1 MPKSK
6 SKSPVPTQRAEFIDF
21 DVDEVVNPGIVER
34 VSQTVCPFGEGLACN
49 SPGCM
54 VCDEGPRCC
63 SPGDT
68 CYLKDQDV
76 TNWCTGFRG
85 VDFSGTTWEFDGLAR
100 QMRRGSSNAAQ
111 FYDPPSFWE
120 RG

>member
-1 MPKSK
+1 MPAQKSK
-6 SKSPVPTQRAEFIDF
+6 SKTKTQRAELIDF
-21 DVDEVVNPGIVER
+21 DVDDVGR

-63 SPGDT
+63 APGDT
-68 CYLKDQDV
+68 CYLEDQDV

-85 VDFSGTTWEFDGLAR
+85 GDFSGAAKGLAHPTH
-100 QMRRGSSNAAQ
+100 AFA
-111 FYDPPSFWE
+111 DIPSFWE
-120 RG
+120 RRG